1 MYNYSFIK
9 KKRISPPKSNYCTCI
24 FFSSSCPS
32 TFFSTLQLKEWHH
45 RFLTDQVRAM
55 ASALVLLSSS
65 LADNNLSIFSVSLL
79 LQANFTSWRD
89 ICNKLLTGLFAYNL
103 VSTVVLYEKVSDIFK
118 IHIWSCHYLAAVSTT
133 WNSYSSFT
141 AQKGN
146 LGQFLLFKSRFQ
158 NLWHV
163 FLKSQPL

>member
-1 MYNYSFIK
+1 MWFNLNLSY
-9 KKRISPPKSNYCTCI
+9 
-24 FFSSSCPS
+24 FFSRSCPS
-32 TFFSTLQLKEWHH
+32 TFFCSTLQLKEWHH
-45 RFLTDQVRAM
+45 CFLTDQVRAM

-65 LADNNLSIFSVSLL
+65 LIDNNLSISSVSFL
-79 LQANFTSWRD
+79 LQAKFTSWRD
-89 ICNKLLTGLFAYNL
+89 ICNNLLTGLFAYNP
-103 VSTVVLYEKVSDIFK
+103 VSTVVLYEKVSDILK
-118 IHIWSCHYLAAVSTT
+118 IHIWSCHYLAALPTT

-146 LGQFLLFKSRFQ
+146 LGQFLIFKSRFQ